1 MKSPAKFDLHHHAVP
16 EFYVEAMHAA
26 GIKALGGFNFP
37 RWTPE
42 RSLRA
47 MDALGTER
55 AWLSV
60 PPGVTFDGI
69 PDPPA
74 LARRLNDAIAAFVA
88 ERPDRFGWFASL
100 PQGDVGA
107 CLTELERTDAHEV
120 LLMSNANGV
129 HFGHPDL
136 DPLWKALDERRAVVY
151 VHPHGRPGVP
161 DQGLL
166 DPLYYWQNDTAR
178 TVLDFLRAG
187 GHVRFPETRWLLS
200 HAGGPLPVLLDDAL
214 HGLGTVR
221 PEIDAE
227 LAAWRPR
234 VFLDTASKA
243 YDEQIPAILAFGG
256 PGQVTFGSDFPWAA
270 RNAGRMIADAWTR
283 AAERLDLG
291 SQVLDDI
298 FRGNALR
305 LFAREDRP
313 APRGVPTEL
322 SDFAPY
328 APSRTRVDAI
338 PVSFWDADRNAV
350 RERIVRYN
358 DEAVPDA
365 PAVIDMQQPD
375 FSRAELARARSRGVR
390 CVRIPLDFSGLEGPS
405 DFLDPELMDALADGD
420 EELRFEPRE
429 TDGVPL
435 LAERRLDAVLFCAKG
450 FWLQRLG
457 RLDPSRI
464 VLAGTAGIIPYL
476 ARPIDIL
483 YYLGRGKRGLLAY
496 AWASFVV
503 KRPGGYRWLR
513 RTRRE

>member
-1 MKSPAKFDLHHHAVP
+1 MKALTRYDLHHHAVP
-16 EFYVEAMHAA
+16 EFYVEAMLAA
-26 GIKALGGFNFP
+26 GVEGTGGFKFP
-37 RWTPE
+37 RWSPE

-47 MDALGTER
+47 MDALHTER

-69 PDPPA
+69 PDQSA
-74 LARRLNDAIAAFVA
+74 LARRLNDAGAMFVA
-88 ERPDRFGWFASL
+88 ERPDRFGWFATL

-107 CLTELERTDAHEV
+107 CLTELERTDADEV

-136 DPLWKALDERRAVVY
+136 DPLWQALDERRAVVY

-166 DPLYYWQNDTAR
+166 DPLYHWQNDTAR
-178 TVLDFLRAG
+178 TMLDFLRAG
-187 GHVRFPETRWLLS
+187 GHVRFPEIRWLLS

-214 HGLGTVR
+214 RGLRALR

-227 LAAWRPR
+227 LEAWRPR

-270 RNAGRMIADAWTR
+270 TNAGRMIANAWTR
-283 AAERLDLG
+283 AAERLDLSSPDTDG
-291 SQVLDDI
+291 I

-305 LFAREDRP
+305 LLAREDRP
-313 APRGVPTEL
+313 APRGVPAEL

-328 APSRTRVDAI
+328 APSRTGVEPL
-338 PVSFWDADRNAV
+338 PVGFWNADRGVV

-358 DEAVPDA
+358 DAAAPDA
-365 PAVIDMQQPD
+365 PAVVDMLQPA
-375 FSRAELARARSRGVR
+375 FSRTELARARSRGVR
-390 CVRIPLDFSGLEGPS
+390 RIRIPLDFSGLEGPS
-405 DFLDPELMDALADGD
+405 DFLDPDLMDALADGD

-429 TDGVPL
+429 PGGVPL
-435 LAERRLDAVLFCAKG
+435 LDERRLDAVLFCAKG
-450 FWLQRLG
+450 HWLQRLG
-457 RLDPSRI
+457 RFDPSRI
-464 VLAGTAGIIPYL
+464 VLAGTAGIVPYL
-476 ARPIDIL
+476 ARPIDLL
-483 YYLGRGKRGLLAY
+483 YYLGRGKRGLLAF

-503 KRPGGYRWLR
+503 KRPAGYEWLR